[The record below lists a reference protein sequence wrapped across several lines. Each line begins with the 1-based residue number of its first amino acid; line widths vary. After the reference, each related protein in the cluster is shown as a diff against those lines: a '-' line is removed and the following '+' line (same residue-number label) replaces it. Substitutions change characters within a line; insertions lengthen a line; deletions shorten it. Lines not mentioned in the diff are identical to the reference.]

1 MSGVKNLPEDGSG
14 CRVGQSVQSKRKPT
28 AKDAEGRDL
37 FFHYCSSH
45 HPDPQMPSDGEAAL
59 GLQEV
64 VPRAAGWQEATD
76 KEEEAGCGDLASGAL
91 PRGHRAAPA
100 PAEWT
105 MAPTKDVHRPHLRPL
120 PSTMTAVTLGG

>member
-1 MSGVKNLPEDGSG
+1 MSGVKNPPEDGSG
-14 CRVGQSVQSKRKPT
+14 CGVGQSVQSKRKPT
-28 AKDAEGRDL
+28 AKDAEGWDI
-37 FFHYCSSH
+37 FFHYCSSLPH
-45 HPDPQMPSDGEAAL
+45 IPSDGEAAL

-64 VPRAAGWQEATD
+64 APRAAGWQEAKD

-91 PRGHRAAPA
+91 PRGQRAASA

-120 PSTMTAVTLGG
+120 PSTVTAVILGG

>member
-1 MSGVKNLPEDGSG
+1 MSGIKNPPEDGSG
-14 CRVGQSVQSKRKPT
+14 CGVGQSVQSKRKPT
-28 AKDAEGRDL
+28 AKHAEGWNI

-45 HPDPQMPSDGEAAL
+45 PHIPSDGEAAL
-59 GLQEV
+59 WLQEV
-64 VPRAAGWQEATD
+64 ALRAAGWQEATD

-91 PRGHRAAPA
+91 PRGQRAALA

-120 PSTMTAVTLGG
+120 PSTMTAVILGG